1 VTAEE
6 LIEQLQ
12 KLPPETPVLVEGY
25 ETGFDGIV
33 DLTSEQVVRY
43 RHSQEWD
50 GEYQAPDRFSNPE
63 TRVLQAAVIWGRR
76 GHRRQGDE
84 E

>member
-1 VTAEE
+1 MTAEE

-43 RHSQEWD
+43 RHAQEWD
-50 GEYQAPDRFSNPE
+50 GEYQAPDRFSHPE
-63 TRVLQAAVIWGRR
+63 TGALKAAVIRGRR
-76 GHRRQGDE
+76 GSRR
-84 E
+84 